1 MPRIA
6 YYWQDCPTC
15 GRTLQVR
22 VEYLGR
28 SLCCP
33 HCRGGFQASDPDAS
47 PHQRP
52 DPRVNL
58 LDRANEL
65 LETMQLHPWGD
76 TN

>member
-33 HCRGGFQASDPDAS
+33 HCRGQFQAADPSGPRSSAPDARLS
-47 PHQRP
+47 
-52 DPRVNL
+52 L
-58 LDRANEL
+58 LARANEL
-65 LETMQLHPWGD
+65 LETMQLHHPS
-76 TN
+76 